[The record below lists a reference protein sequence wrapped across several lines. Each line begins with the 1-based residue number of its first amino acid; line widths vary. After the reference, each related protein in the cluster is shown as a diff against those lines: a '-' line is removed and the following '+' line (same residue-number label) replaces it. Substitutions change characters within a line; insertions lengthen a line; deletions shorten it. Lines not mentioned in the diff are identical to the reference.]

1 MTKIY
6 GGHVFYASES
16 FTNCISFIKQ
26 SRVTLPL
33 TEKLNQ
39 VATGWAAD
47 ARWEGSD
54 PSSSF
59 SDKAGGGR
67 CRWCFR
73 WPGSRGE
80 LSYFW
85 PTGPWRTSK
94 ASRAPSSVSPC
105 GREAITQ
112 RLIGGT
118 ESQDEPICFYKI
130 TSDSGSTA
138 HTAACASYRISRQ
151 ERAVMAAPLDSL
163 PAH

>member
-6 GGHVFYASES
+6 GDHIFNTPET

-33 TEKLNQ
+33 TKKLNQ

-59 SDKAGGGR
+59 SDKAGGAGQMVLPL
-67 CRWCFR
+67 
-73 WPGSRGE
+73 PGSRRE

-85 PTGPWRTSK
+85 PTGP
-94 ASRAPSSVSPC
+94 
-105 GREAITQ
+105 
-112 RLIGGT
+112 
-118 ESQDEPICFYKI
+118 
-130 TSDSGSTA
+130 
-138 HTAACASYRISRQ
+138 
-151 ERAVMAAPLDSL
+151 
-163 PAH
+163 